1 MKISLSEIRELL
13 GKDLS
18 RKQLEEAFGLHSFE
32 IEEIEEIEGDTVID
46 LDVLPNRSSDA
57 LSVLG
62 LARELSAVLDVP
74 LKDDLLKKPLPTFKE
89 TDALKA
95 HIDEDSS
102 ATVYG
107 VAQINAVE
115 VKESPKWLRDFLIRQ
130 GQKPINNLVDA
141 TNYVLF
147 FLGQPTHVFDADKI
161 SGDKKIIAVR
171 PAHANEKIT
180 TLDDKEYE
188 LNESISV
195 IYDAGSDKKEAL
207 ALAGIK
213 GGKHAE
219 LDSNTKNI
227 ILESARFDPTATR
240 LASKN
245 LALRT
250 DALKRF
256 ENDIPDLLPFYGL
269 DLLIKIIQ
277 EIAGGELVS
286 VSFAQVKEPR
296 VNPKIKLELEKI
308 NKRLGTD
315 FTMGYV
321 KDILR
326 RLDFEIEDDYARAPW
341 WRTDIAILEDISEEI
356 IRIYGLNN
364 IAPQPLPNTDMK
376 RDLLKS
382 FYWSEKI
389 RGFLAKKGFVELTNS
404 SLQDKGELELANSL
418 ASDKNFYRDNLRY
431 QVLKAL
437 DKNEPNAALLGI
449 YDAFKVFEIGNVYKD
464 GKEYSSVCI
473 AIRPVAKKKREARA
487 EQLISDLKAE
497 FEKSFAVALPDSQEP
512 GLLEF
517 PLDLLFELPMEE
529 EYPELPILKDL
540 KYKAFSQFPFILRD
554 IAAWVDSK
562 DAEETMREIIKKH
575 AGELL
580 RRIDKFDEFEKD
592 GKVSIALHIIFQA
605 DDRTL
610 TDEEIGEIMQKIER
624 DYAESGFEVR

>member
-32 IEEIEEIEGDTVID
+32 IEDIEEIEGDTVID

-62 LARELSAVLDVP
+62 LARELSAVLDIP
-74 LKDDLLKKPLPTFKE
+74 LKDDLLKKPLPTFNE
-89 TDALKA
+89 ADALKA
-95 HIDEDSS
+95 QIDEGSS

-107 VAQINAVE
+107 VAQINGVE
-115 VKESPKWLRDFLIRQ
+115 VKESPKWLQNFLIKQ

-161 SGDKKIIAVR
+161 SGDNKIIAVR
-171 PAHANEKIT
+171 PARANERIT

-188 LNESISV
+188 LDDTVSV
-195 IYDAGSDKKEAL
+195 IYDAGSDNKEAL

-219 LDSNTKNI
+219 LDLNTKNI

-240 LASKN
+240 LASKK

-256 ENDIPDLLPFYGL
+256 ENDIPDLLPFYGM
-269 DLLIKIIQ
+269 DLLIKTIQ

-286 VSFAQVKEPR
+286 VSFAQIKEPR
-296 VNPKIKLELEKI
+296 ENPKIKLELEKI

-315 FTMGYV
+315 FTMDYV
-321 KDILR
+321 KDTLR
-326 RLDFEIEDDYARAPW
+326 RLDFEMEDDYARAPW
-341 WRTDIAILEDISEEI
+341 WRTDIGILEDISEEI

-364 IAPQPLPNTDMK
+364 IAPQPLPEANAK

-389 RGFLAKKGFVELTNS
+389 RDFLTKKGFVELTNS

-437 DKNEPNAALLGI
+437 DKNEPNAPLLGI

-487 EQLISDLKAE
+487 EQLLLDLKVE
-497 FEKSFAVALPDSQEP
+497 FEKSFGVVLPDSQES

-529 EYPELPILKDL
+529 EYPKLPTLKDL
-540 KYKAFSQFPFILRD
+540 KYKAFSQFPFMLRD
-554 IAAWVDSK
+554 IAAWADSK
-562 DAEETMREIIKKH
+562 DAEETMRELIKKH

-592 GKVSIALHIIFQA
+592 GKVSIALHIVFQA

-610 TDEEIGEIMQKIER
+610 TDEEVGEIMQKIER